1 MTSFKISEEISLYLR
16 ARVPLIVL
24 VTVEEQR
31 AIAMLDEVRRGR
43 DPDSDLVTWDVA
55 ERFRSKAGRKM
66 PEAGDP
72 AGALDKISE
81 QATGAPDRRDLYVL
95 KDFHEFYSKD
105 ARVRRKLRS
114 LAQQLMF
121 TGSSLIV
128 TTPVRA
134 LPPELRDETV
144 LVEMPLPD
152 EAALRT
158 ELDGLISSSGI
169 RVSLPEHGRARLAQ
183 AALGLTITQAK
194 RAFAKA
200 IVRDRGLDDRAIDA
214 VLEEKK
220 AVIRESQA
228 LEFYPA
234 EQTPDDVGGLDQLKS
249 WLTLR
254 ERAFSE
260 EAADFGLPAPRG
272 LALIGIPGTG
282 KSLTA
287 KMIGGLWRM
296 PLLRLD
302 VGALFGSLVG
312 ESEER
317 VRRALQL
324 AATVSPCVLWIDE
337 LEKGFSSG
345 DLDGGT
351 TQRVFGTILTWMQEK
366 TDPVFVVATA
376 NDVTALP
383 PETLR
388 KGRFDE
394 VFFLDLPTE
403 DERREIIA
411 VHLRKRRRDPAG
423 FDVHHLA
430 QISDGHT
437 GAELEQAVVDAMH
450 EAFAQQRDIRTADI
464 TAAVRRS
471 VPLSRAQREVIGRLR
486 AWLRDG
492 RAQSAS
498 FAEAAAAERSQ
509 VKLELDGSDGRLEMQ
524 AWKPDDEDQDDQG

>member
-1 MTSFKISEEISLYLR
+1 MSSFKISEEISLYLR

-31 AIAMLDEVRRGR
+31 AIATLDEVRRGR

-72 AGALDKISE
+72 VGALDKISE
-81 QATGAPDRRDLYVL
+81 QATSAPDRRDLYVL

-134 LPPELRDETV
+134 LPPKLRDETV
-144 LVEMPLPD
+144 RVEMPLPD
-152 EAALRT
+152 EAALRA

-169 RVSLPEHGRARLAQ
+169 RVSLPEQGRARLAQ

-260 EAADFGLPAPRG
+260 EAAAFGLPAPRG

-296 PLLRLD
+296 PPAVSPL
-302 VGALFGSLVG
+302 
-312 ESEER
+312 R
-317 VRRALQL
+317 VRPAREVQRGRPPHAPALR
-324 AATVSPCVLWIDE
+324 S
-337 LEKGFSSG
+337 
-345 DLDGGT
+345 
-351 TQRVFGTILTWMQEK
+351 
-366 TDPVFVVATA
+366 
-376 NDVTALP
+376 
-383 PETLR
+383 
-388 KGRFDE
+388 
-394 VFFLDLPTE
+394 
-403 DERREIIA
+403 
-411 VHLRKRRRDPAG
+411 RRRGDP
-423 FDVHHLA
+423 
-430 QISDGHT
+430 GHR
-437 GAELEQAVVDAMH
+437 A
-450 EAFAQQRDIRTADI
+450 
-464 TAAVRRS
+464 RR
-471 VPLSRAQREVIGRLR
+471 PGWARLR
-486 AWLRDG
+486 CRADRVRSGWRADG
-492 RAQSAS
+492 TQPWA
-498 FAEAAAAERSQ
+498 
-509 VKLELDGSDGRLEMQ
+509 
-524 AWKPDDEDQDDQG
+524 